1 MAATDIIFTGLQY
14 LNGVTVSVC
23 IAGLDC
29 GDFRVSSGQITVP
42 LSSNPNLSSSFLA
55 NISAKNLH
63 GPNLTGISIG
73 GTWYFV
79 PVVIGRKY
87 TSTGQMMRPM
97 TQKDLKSQTGD
108 GLGHK
113 RRGYQ
118 YSFLFSKTGMGYG
131 TTSSGVFSIGTGF
144 FPDHTMW
151 PVNLRKADG
160 STAWAGTTPFNGV
173 HWDGLDDADQFD
185 TMLTWTVSRPIAV
198 TIEASAV
205 HLHSEDR

>member
-1 MAATDIIFTGLQY
+1 MAATDITFTGLQY
-14 LNGVTVSVC
+14 LNGVTVSVS

-29 GDFRVSSGQITVP
+29 GDFLVTSGQIVVP
-42 LSSNPNLSSSFLA
+42 LSSNPNLSSNFLA
-55 NISAKNLH
+55 LVAAKNLH

-87 TSTGQMMRPM
+87 TSTGQMFRPL

-118 YSFLFSKTGMGYG
+118 YSFLFSKTGMGIG
-131 TTSSGVFSIGTGF
+131 TTATGIFSVGTGF
-144 FPDHTMW
+144 YPAATMW
-151 PVNLRKADG
+151 PVNLTTPDG
-160 STAWAGTTPFNGV
+160 STPWPGTSSYDRV
-173 HWDGLDDADQFD
+173 HWSSLDDATGFD
-185 TMLTWTVSRPIAV
+185 TMLTWTVSRPVAV